1 MKLGWILLAVALLA
15 TLGCGSSEDGDYAA
29 RMAAEH
35 AGDEP
40 VAYGAAEGQPAAEV
54 VGREVRFA
62 ELDGAGVSGYLALPA
77 ESSVDLPGIIV
88 IHEWWGLND
97 NVRSM
102 ARQLAGQGYA
112 ALAVD
117 LYGGR
122 VAESPE
128 EARSIMSEVL
138 GNEPAAEE
146 NLRQAYAYLA
156 KEVGAPKIGSIGW
169 CFGGGWSLR
178 TALLFPGELDGAV
191 IYYGHL
197 ETDPETLAA
206 LQTPLLGIFGAADQG
221 IPLDSVREFE
231 RVLGELGKPAKIHVY
246 EGAGHAFANP
256 SGKRYD
262 AEAAS
267 DAWAKTLVFLDESLR

>member
-1 MKLGWILLAVALLA
+1 MRLAGILTTMALLA
-15 TLGCGSSEDGDYAA
+15 TLGCGGSDDESYEA
-29 RMAAEH
+29 RMATEH

-40 VAYGAAEGQPAAEV
+40 VASEAAAGQPTSAVEGQEVRYAEV
-54 VGREVRFA
+54 
-62 ELDGAGVSGYLALPA
+62 DGSPVTGYLALPS
-77 ESSVDLPGIIV
+77 EQSGELPGIIV

-102 ARQLAGQGYA
+102 ARQLAGEGYA

-122 VAESPE
+122 VAETPE
-128 EARSIMSEVL
+128 QARAIMSEVL
-138 GNEPAAEE
+138 GDEPAAEE

-156 KEVGAPKIGSIGW
+156 GEAGSPKIGSIGW

-178 TALLFPGELDGAV
+178 TAMLFPDELDGAV

-197 ETDPETLAA
+197 DPDPEALAA
-206 LQTPLLGIFGAADQG
+206 LQMPLLGIFGEADQG

-231 RVLGELGKPAKIHVY
+231 RVLGELGKDAKIHVY

-262 AEAAS
+262 AEAAT
-267 DAWAKTLVFLDESLR
+267 DAWEKTLTFFTETLH